1 MLTSFLLA
9 FTLQAAPHEELRSD
23 LAALGE
29 LISVGVHCDRAGYRV
44 DFEPAH
50 LLEARLKAR
59 AAEVGLS
66 EEDATNIINAGLAR
80 QDALFPPRNLPE
92 DFDDSDF
99 LASLDKAQATWP
111 QVCRQLATDHPE
123 MIRIADID
131 DADRDLIERF
141 DLYRRSIALKR
152 ARAGSQ

>member
-9 FTLQAAPHEELRSD
+9 FSLQAAPHEELHSD
-23 LAALGE
+23 LTALGE
-29 LISVGVHCDRAGYRV
+29 LISVGVHCDKAGYRV

-50 LLEARLKAR
+50 LLDARLKAR
-59 AAEVGLS
+59 AAELGLS
-66 EEDATNIINAGLAR
+66 EEDATNIVSAGWER

-92 DFDDSDF
+92 DFDDNDF

-111 QVCRQLATDHPE
+111 RVCRQLATNHPE
-123 MIRIADID
+123 MIRIADVD
-131 DADRDLIERF
+131 DADRDLKERF

-152 ARAGSQ
+152 ALDESQ